1 MDEPDRIEFHEYI
14 FSRGGYIIPSVAKT
28 KPAPIYQ
35 CPSSIPISFDDLVIF
50 KEDIFPKSNFLDLEW
65 FTPYQNGYFTHG
77 PGMLYSPSWRDE
89 KGLHRGRIYMG
100 LFSTFSFLKPN
111 EKRKDGVYE
120 KFKDEEKKV
129 LNFYQACCRNI
140 RKNCRKDN
148 TGFYHGVGSDL
159 LSEIGVE
166 KLQF

>member
-1 MDEPDRIEFHEYI
+1 
-14 FSRGGYIIPSVAKT
+14 
-28 KPAPIYQ
+28 
-35 CPSSIPISFDDLVIF
+35 
-50 KEDIFPKSNFLDLEW
+50 
-65 FTPYQNGYFTHG
+65 
-77 PGMLYSPSWRDE
+77 
-89 KGLHRGRIYMG
+89 MG